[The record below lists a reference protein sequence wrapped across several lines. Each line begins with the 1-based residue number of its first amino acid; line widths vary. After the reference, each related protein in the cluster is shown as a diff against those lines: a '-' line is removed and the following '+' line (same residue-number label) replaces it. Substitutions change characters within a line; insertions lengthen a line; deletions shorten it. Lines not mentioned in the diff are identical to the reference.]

1 MRNYVEEG
9 KKKAKLQKAVD
20 KMQGLKTFCVTETR
34 TGVTYYTV
42 KATDADEAYSI
53 VSDRKP
59 GYDDDVD
66 YPNDG
71 LAEIEVEE
79 VE

>member
-9 KKKAKLQKAVD
+9 KKKAKLEKTID

-34 TGVTYYTV
+34 TGSIYYTV
-42 KATDADEAYSI
+42 KATDADEAYSM
-53 VSDRKP
+53 VALRQP
-59 GYDDDVD
+59 GYDDNID

-71 LAEIEVEE
+71 EINLEVEE